1 MFAGEL
7 VYIRPQAAAKSHQ
20 SGRVLEL
27 RNWAD
32 IAHYAKTS
40 DRKQYP
46 EMSSALSSAIDARQA
61 GIAATASQISRR

>member
-7 VYIRPQAAAKSHQ
+7 VYIRPQAVAKSQQ

-32 IAHYAKTS
+32 MAHYAKLS
-40 DRKQYP
+40 DRRQYP
-46 EMSSALSSAIDARQA
+46 EVSSALSSAVDVRQT
-61 GIAATASQISRR
+61 GIAADASQISRR